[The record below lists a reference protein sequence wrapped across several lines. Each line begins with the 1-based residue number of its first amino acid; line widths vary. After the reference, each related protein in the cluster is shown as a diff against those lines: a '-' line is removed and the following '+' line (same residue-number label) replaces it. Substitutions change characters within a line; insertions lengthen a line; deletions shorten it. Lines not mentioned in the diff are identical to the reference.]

1 MSTRQRLSFGVRP
14 PAVPLALPLPRRA
27 ATGLFLVFAFAYF
40 LSALLRAVTATLA
53 PVLADEFG
61 LHAGDLGLLSGG
73 YFLGFAATQ
82 LPLGAWLDRHGPRR
96 VLLGFLGAAVLGC
109 LLFSLASGFAGLWAG
124 RVLCGAGLGAC
135 LMAPLTGYRRWY
147 SAAAQLRANAW
158 MMMTGSLGMVAST
171 LPVQWL
177 LPVAGWRPLFWGLA
191 ALIVLAMAWIA
202 RGVPAWNPAPGQ
214 ATPAVDTA
222 SAWLP
227 GQGPKAAAASSLTS
241 AAAASPALT
250 ENPVDTGYA
259 AVWRHPYFW
268 RIAPLG
274 FFLYGGM
281 VAVQTLWAGPWM
293 QQVAGYSAL
302 QAATGLFWIN
312 ASMLC
317 AFWLWGLVGQHM
329 VRRQVDNNRL
339 MAASLPISLVVL
351 AAAVWLGEQAG
362 AAVWALYCV
371 SCTSI
376 TLSLPTLAQA
386 FPRALAGRALS
397 AYNLVIFGGVFV
409 VQWGIGLLVDAF
421 AAQGATPV
429 QAFRAA
435 MVLYLAC
442 NAGAYAWFLLRAPR
456 HNAVPDLAAP

>member
-1 MSTRQRLSFGVRP
+1 M
-14 PAVPLALPLPRRA
+14 
-27 ATGLFLVFAFAYF
+27 GLFLVFAFAYF

-53 PVLADEFG
+53 PVLAGEFG

-109 LLFSLASGFAGLWAG
+109 LLFSLASGFASLWAG

-177 LPVAGWRPLFWGLA
+177 LPVVGWRPLFWGLA
-191 ALIVLAMAWIA
+191 ALIVLAMVWIA
-202 RGVPAWNPAPGQ
+202 RGVPAWNLQ
-214 ATPAVDTA
+214 AGGAVPAVAADRA
-222 SAWLP
+222 LKPVQEEKVLAPSPPPPAW
-227 GQGPKAAAASSLTS
+227 S
-241 AAAASPALT
+241 AA
-250 ENPVDTGYA
+250 PVDSGYA

-268 RIAPLG
+268 RMAPLG

-302 QAATGLFWIN
+302 EAATGLFWIN
-312 ASMLC
+312 VSMLC
-317 AFWLWGLVGQHM
+317 TFWLWGLVGQHM
-329 VRRQVDNNRL
+329 VRRKVDNNRL
-339 MAASLPISLVVL
+339 MAAGLPFSLLVL
-351 AAAVWLGEQAG
+351 GAAVLLGERAG

-371 SCTSI
+371 SCTFI

-386 FPRALAGRALS
+386 FPQALAGRALS
-397 AYNLVIFGGVFV
+397 AYNLVVFGGVFV

-421 AAQGATPV
+421 ATHGATPL
-429 QAFRAA
+429 QAFRGA
-435 MVLYLAC
+435 MVLYLVC